1 MMNKATAALLLMAGA
16 SSIASAAVVDAK
28 VHQGVVYLTDEAS
41 TEIKRYSLA
50 DEKFLAPI
58 ALTNVPLA
66 LAVDETGIF
75 VSYGSQIIKLPL
87 DGSGETQLSVT
98 TNSITDIEI
107 LDDKLV
113 LGASSYIQTIEK
125 NSGQFIADKSLWYAS
140 AEMTV
145 SPARSA
151 VYFHSA
157 GISPAD
163 INRLDISSTGTLGSQ
178 QDSPYHGD
186 YNQGRDIA
194 VFPSASR
201 LVDYSG
207 VIYNEDL
214 TYSANLGTAFQD
226 IDFWGEL
233 PIVLRGNQVHAYDKA
248 SRETGTYTL
257 SLANPDQLFV
267 YNDKVVVIADDLANV
282 EVFAVSQLNPA
293 DPEAEIDPT
302 GLAYTPDAVALDKS
316 EDVVYLLS
324 KQHLNIFRWSISQ
337 QQYLPSIGL
346 TSAPSA
352 ISYSAA
358 HNRIYL
364 AYSNNQISFIDLE
377 TDTESVFINL
387 PSSIST
393 ISATGNYL
401 MTRDS
406 SGAWGTFSI
415 FNSAGEKTHSNDW
428 AYPTTSLVWGEQA
441 NRVYYISGYSPADL
455 HWHYLDPE
463 TGTLGSDNDS
473 PYHSSQGWQAP
484 IRVSENGAF
493 VALGS
498 GRVVLGRSMSEV
510 TNLSLSDN
518 AENIQDLTWLHGNV
532 FTLRGTNSNSSTQL
546 HRRQGDFSLDPS
558 ATYEVQGS
566 PIAILP
572 LATKGQVLLAYAQ
585 SGVPIFELKNFTV
598 KDFDGDG
605 YNDKDDLFPSDPNEW
620 ADFDGDE
627 IGDTLDTDDDNDG
640 VEDGVD
646 AFPFD
651 ASESLDTDA
660 DGIGNNA
667 DTDDDNDGVADE
679 SDAFPLDASE
689 SLDSDAD
696 GIGNNADTD
705 DDNDGIADEFDAFPL
720 DSSESLDTDS
730 DGIGNNADTDDDNDG
745 VTDGA
750 DALPLDASESVDTD
764 LDGIGNN
771 ADSDDDNDG
780 VADSADA
787 FPLNASESV
796 DTDLDGI
803 GNNADNDDDNDGV
816 LDVNDAAPLDAS
828 IGANTGGDSGDSGSG
843 SDTTDGDTNTGDSG
857 TDNDTGSST
866 DNNTDNGNTDGQG
879 EQSGDGQTEE
889 PAPVTPFSGDYT
901 TLYPTTS
908 GNTWHFDAFASQ
920 EVKLGSAQTML
931 QQKVYPLVFPSGSKL
946 YLNATSEDI
955 QLLGLHL
962 AQVSTPYGTFSADIR
977 LDKAV
982 SLARSVSLN
991 GRSKVNIQP
1000 DYGNRDF
1007 VWNASSTTHGF
1018 ESVTVAAGTYNAL
1031 RSEFN
1036 LSGYADVDGAKVQFS
1051 YQAQYWFVENVGLV
1065 KLVENGV
1072 TTQLT
1077 RASIQVVDKTGET
1090 DTSNGSSTD
1099 NTATAEKS
1107 GGGGG
1112 GSLGWFSLLLLSG
1125 LALLR
1130 KRS

>member
-1 MMNKATAALLLMAGA
+1 MVNKIAVGVLLMAGVNA
-16 SSIASAAVVDAK
+16 FANAAIVDAK
-28 VHQGVVYLTDEAS
+28 SHQGIVYLTDEIS

-50 DEKFLAPI
+50 DEKFLTPI
-58 ALTNVPLA
+58 ALSNIPLA

-75 VSYGSQIIKLPL
+75 VSYGSQITKLAL
-87 DGSGETQLSVT
+87 DGSNETQLRVT
-98 TNSITDIEI
+98 TKSISDLEIIDDILI
-107 LDDKLV
+107 LST
-113 LGASSYIQTIEK
+113 SSYIQTVNK
-125 NSGQFIADKSLWYAS
+125 SSGQFIADKSLWYAS
-140 AEMTV
+140 GEMTV
-145 SPARSA
+145 LPSSSN
-151 VYFHSA
+151 VYFHSS
-157 GISPAD
+157 GISPSD
-163 INRLDISSTGTLGSQ
+163 INRLDISATGVIGSQ
-178 QDSPYHGD
+178 QDSPYHGA

-194 VFPSASR
+194 VFPDNSR

-207 VIYNEDL
+207 IIYNQDL
-214 TYSANLGTAFQD
+214 TYSASLGTAFKD
-226 IDFWGEL
+226 IDFWGDL
-233 PIVLRGNQVHAYDKA
+233 PIVLRGNQIHAYDKA
-248 SRETGTYTL
+248 SRETGTYSL

-267 YNDKVVVIADDLANV
+267 HDNKVVVFADDLTHV

-293 DPEAEIDPT
+293 DPQAAIDPT
-302 GLAYTPDAVALDKS
+302 DLAYTPDTVVLDDN

-352 ISYSAA
+352 ISYSPA

-364 AYSNNQISFIDLE
+364 AYSNNQISYIDLN
-377 TDTESVFINL
+377 TNTESVFINL
-387 PSSIST
+387 PNSIST

-406 SGAWGTFSI
+406 TGAWGTFSI
-415 FNSAGEKTHSNDW
+415 FNSAGEKTHSNEW
-428 AYPTTSLVWGEQA
+428 AYPTSSLVWGEQA

-463 TGTLGSDNDS
+463 TGSLGGDNDS
-473 PYHSSQGWQAP
+473 PYHSSQGWQVP

-498 GRVVLGRSMSEV
+498 GRIVLGRSMSEV
-510 TNLSLSDN
+510 TNLSLTG
-518 AENIQDLTWLHGNV
+518 NIEDLTWLHGNV
-532 FTLRGTNSNSSTQL
+532 FTLRGADSNTYTQL
-546 HRRQGDFSLDPS
+546 HRWQGDFSLDAA
-558 ATYEVQGS
+558 ATYEVQGT
-566 PIAILP
+566 PLAILS
-572 LATKGQVLLAYAQ
+572 LASKGQILLAYAQ
-585 SGVPIFELKNFTV
+585 AGVPTFELKDFTA

-605 YNDKDDLFPSDPNEW
+605 YNDQEDLFPADPNDW
-620 ADFDGDE
+620 ADFDRDE

-640 VEDGVD
+640 VDDGVD

-667 DTDDDNDGVADE
+667 DTDDDNDGVADGD
-679 SDAFPLDASE
+679 DAFPLDATE
-689 SLDSDAD
+689 TIDTD
-696 GIGNNADTD
+696 GDGLGNNADTD
-705 DDNDGIADEFDAFPL
+705 DDNDNVADSVDVFPLDPSEALDSDLDGIGNNADNDDDNDGIADSVDAFPL
-720 DSSESLDTDS
+720 DSSESVDS
-730 DGIGNNADTDDDNDG
+730 DLDGIGNNADTDDDNDG
-745 VTDGA
+745 VA
-750 DALPLDASESVDTD
+750 DNIDAFPFNPNESVDSD
-764 LDGIGNN
+764 LDG
-771 ADSDDDNDG
+771 
-780 VADSADA
+780 V
-787 FPLNASESV
+787 
-796 DTDLDGI
+796 

-828 IGANTGGDSGDSGSG
+828 IGASSNDNDSGSTDTG
-843 SDTTDGDTNTGDSG
+843 SDT
-857 TDNDTGSST
+857 DTGGA
-866 DNNTDNGNTDGQG
+866 DNGNSDNSNTDGTG
-879 EQSGDGQTEE
+879 EQPSTDDGQTEE
-889 PAPVTPFSGDYT
+889 PQPATPFGGDYS
-901 TLYPTTS
+901 TLFPATA
-908 GNTWHFDAFASQ
+908 GNTWYFDTFANQ
-920 EVKLGSAQTML
+920 EVKLGAAQTML

-946 YLNATSEDI
+946 HLNASSQDL

-977 LDKAV
+977 LDKAI

-1000 DYGNRDF
+1000 EYGNRDF
-1007 VWNASSTTHGF
+1007 VWNASSTAYGF
-1018 ESVTVAAGTYNAL
+1018 EQVTVAAGTYNAL
-1031 RSEFN
+1031 RSELN
-1036 LSGYADVDGAKVQFS
+1036 LSGYAEVDGAKVQFS
-1051 YQAQYWFVENVGLV
+1051 YQAQYWFVENIGLV

-1077 RASIQVVDKTGET
+1077 RASIKVIDKAGET
-1090 DTSNGSSTD
+1090 DTSNGGSTD

-1112 GSLGWFSLLLLSG
+1112 GSLGWFSLIMLAG